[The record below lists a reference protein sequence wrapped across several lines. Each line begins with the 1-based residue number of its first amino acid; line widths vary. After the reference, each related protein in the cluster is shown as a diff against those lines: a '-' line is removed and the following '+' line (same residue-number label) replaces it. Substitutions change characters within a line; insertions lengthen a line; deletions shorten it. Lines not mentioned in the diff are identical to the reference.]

1 MKENDEIRIIDRGNV
16 EYLDLLHRYYI
27 VIAISQEYIDHL
39 YDCHFFNDN
48 GDFMDGYE
56 GFWFDERL
64 FLLMEE
70 YFFIFINEEC
80 DLLISMYEEEFVEL
94 EMLPKVL
101 EIIDRQMKNCDN
113 DEVLELAKQ
122 LRDVVSKA
130 IEVKS
135 PVGFC
140 F

>member
-1 MKENDEIRIIDRGNV
+1 MNFYEKFRASYSRK
-16 EYLDLLHRYYI
+16 
-27 VIAISQEYIDHL
+27 SHL
-39 YDCHFFNDN
+39 YQP
-48 GDFMDGYE
+48 E
-56 GFWFDERL
+56 T
-64 FLLMEE
+64 
-70 YFFIFINEEC
+70 
-80 DLLISMYEEEFVEL
+80 
-94 EMLPKVL
+94 LPKVL